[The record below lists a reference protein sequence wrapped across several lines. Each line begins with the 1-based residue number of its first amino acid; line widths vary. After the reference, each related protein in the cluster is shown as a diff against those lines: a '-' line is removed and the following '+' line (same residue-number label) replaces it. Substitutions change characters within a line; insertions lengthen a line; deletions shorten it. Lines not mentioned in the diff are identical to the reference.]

1 MKNHSWESVL
11 RGLIFYFVQNDR
23 GKVYLP
29 LHQWYFVEINQ
40 DKNRGRTLA
49 APTELYKIQKQ
60 KFYPSCVPQLVQN
73 LAFGRF
79 CVWQLE
85 QVLPA
90 WSAPHSGQNLELA
103 GIWALQL

>member
-1 MKNHSWESVL
+1 MKNHYGGVCAE
-11 RGLIFYFVQNDR
+11 GTDFYFVQNDR
-23 GKVYLP
+23 GKFYLP
-29 LHQWYFVEINQ
+29 LYQWYFVEINQ

-49 APTELYKIQKQ
+49 APTELYKIPKQ

-73 LAFGRF
+73 LALGRF

-90 WSAPHSGQNLELA
+90 WSVPHSGQNFELA

>member
-1 MKNHSWESVL
+1 MVESVV
-11 RGLIFYFVQNDR
+11 RGQILHFVQND
-23 GKVYLP
+23 KSTFYLD
-29 LHQWYFVEINQ
+29 LHQSYLVETNQ

-73 LAFGRF
+73 LALGRF

-90 WSAPHSGQNLELA
+90 WFAPHSGQNFEFA
-103 GIWALQL
+103 GICALQL